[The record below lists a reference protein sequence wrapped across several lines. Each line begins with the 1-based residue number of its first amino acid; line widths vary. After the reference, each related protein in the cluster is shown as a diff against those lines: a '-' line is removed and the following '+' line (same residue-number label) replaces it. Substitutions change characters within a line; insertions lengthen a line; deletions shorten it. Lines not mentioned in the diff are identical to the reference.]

1 MKTILFA
8 LSTVLLFTSCL
19 VVKIYESPK
28 LNQET
33 AEKTSE
39 YRSYIGSGKVIT
51 LKENQ
56 PREIF
61 FIGNVESPKGLF
73 FADKKEDTR
82 DTVRSPLLI
91 VDGKI
96 NEDFNTVNSIDPDTI
111 ESVNVLKGEQ
121 ALKKYGEKGRNGVI
135 EITLKK

>member
-39 YRSYIGSGKVIT
+39 YRSYIGSGKVIS

-61 FIGNVESPKGLF
+61 FIGKDESPKGLF
-73 FADKKEDTR
+73 FADKKEATQ
-82 DTVRSPLLI
+82 DTVPSPLLI

>member
-61 FIGNVESPKGLF
+61 FIGKDESPKDLF
-73 FADKKEDTR
+73 FADKKEATQ
-82 DTVRSPLLI
+82 DTVPSPLLI

>member
-8 LSTVLLFTSCL
+8 LSTLLLFTSCL
-19 VVKIYESPK
+19 VFKIYESPK

-33 AEKTSE
+33 AEKTRE

-61 FIGNVESPKGLF
+61 FIGKDESPKDLF
-73 FADKKEDTR
+73 FADKKEATQ
-82 DTVRSPLLI
+82 DTVPSPLLI
-91 VDGKI
+91 VYGKI
-96 NEDFNTVNSIDPDTI
+96 NEDFNTVNSIDPDNI
-111 ESVNVLKGEQ
+111 ESVNVLKGGQ

>member
-8 LSTVLLFTSCL
+8 LSTALLFTSCL

-61 FIGNVESPKGLF
+61 FIGKDESPKGLF
-73 FADKKEDTR
+73 FADKNEATQ
-82 DTVRSPLLI
+82 DTVPSPLLI

-96 NEDFNTVNSIDPDTI
+96 NEDFNTVNSIDPDNI
-111 ESVNVLKGEQ
+111 ESVNVLKGGQ